1 MSFID
6 CADAELDAR
15 IHRMCAPLF
24 ATEQFLKQGH
34 DVSTTSATVTF
45 VKFEGRIF
53 GVTCHHVLSAFY
65 AIAMRDQ
72 RRIIPTI
79 HSGPAIHHIGQV
91 TDHGGYRWAFQ
102 SCREFLKPADVD
114 DSEAGVALD
123 RRNSD
128 KPDIAIA
135 ELTTLWSL
143 LQNFRSAEAIDLDSW
158 IEPDWSATQPVAMA
172 FGYPD
177 DHKYRA
183 GDKIAAPMPRVSA
196 ELGNRPS
203 ADKPQFALCSTLPTA
218 HGWGFSGLSGGP
230 IVIADTIKDRYTVIG
245 ITFEGNPSAK
255 EFKPT
260 QESFLRAEDILL
272 MGHYLSPDRFR
283 DWLNRAQYPIE
294 FPAGW
299 PSGAPSHDETEGA
312 TPMAP

>member
-24 ATEQFLKQGH
+24 ATEQFLKQSH
-34 DVSTTSATVTF
+34 DVSTASATVTF

-65 AIAMRDQ
+65 AIAMREQ

-183 GDKIAAPMPRVSA
+183 GDRIYRRPPAPGIGGAPQPTVGRQTA
-196 ELGNRPS
+196 IRALFDLGDCTRLGLQRLKRW
-203 ADKPQFALCSTLPTA
+203 ADRDC
-218 HGWGFSGLSGGP
+218 
-230 IVIADTIKDRYTVIG
+230 
-245 ITFEGNPSAK
+245 
-255 EFKPT
+255 
-260 QESFLRAEDILL
+260 
-272 MGHYLSPDRFR
+272 GHYQGSLHGHRYH
-283 DWLNRAQYPIE
+283 L
-294 FPAGW
+294 
-299 PSGAPSHDETEGA
+299 
-312 TPMAP
+312 